1 MPEPWGVLPKTL
13 KVHVQ
18 SQCESPKEIESYP
31 SRLLI
36 HLHPAEGDLWQPL
49 RDVVARLL
57 HQKWVTVSV
66 EGVVLLQDVRLLFLK
81 NVTLERT

>member
-1 MPEPWGVLPKTL
+1 MPARWGRFPKTW

-18 SQCESPKEIESYP
+18 SKCQSPKGIQYYP

-49 RDVVARLL
+49 CDIVARLL
-57 HQKWVTVSV
+57 HQKWVTVGV
-66 EGVVLLQDVRLLFLK
+66 EGVVLLQDKQL
-81 NVTLERT
+81 